1 MARRAGRRRREGS
14 GEIPVGSFSDI
25 AFLLIIF
32 FIIAAS
38 LNTILGFDADI
49 PATEESQSQQQD
61 SQTPTVSLSSGG
73 RIALDGT
80 LVTLEELRQR
90 LVEMKLS
97 EKTES
102 QDRFIM
108 LESQPGTQYGTF
120 YQVWSAIVA
129 AGGNVA
135 LLEGSDCWP
144 VVSVAVVG
152 PAQSCQWPAWV
163 ISPFC

>member
-1 MARRAGRRRREGS
+1 MARRAGRRRRREGS

-38 LNTILGFDADI
+38 LNTILGFDADV
-49 PATEESQSQQQD
+49 PATEEDRSQQQE
-61 SQTPTVSLSSGG
+61 SETPTVSLSSGG

-80 LVTLEELRQR
+80 LITLEELRQR
-90 LVEMKLS
+90 LADMELAQR
-97 EKTES
+97 ES
-102 QDRFIM
+102 SQERFIM

-135 LLEGSDCWP
+135 LLEGGD
-144 VVSVAVVG
+144 
-152 PAQSCQWPAWV
+152 
-163 ISPFC
+163 